1 MRRRPPAQARCRE
14 TGWGFPLL
22 RFLPFLLV
30 LAPCALAA
38 GAQETPQGVIQGRVL
53 DEQRQPLAGAVILIR
68 HRSSGNEF
76 RVTTGEDGRFRQR
89 NLFPGRYHLTVL
101 RDGETLW
108 RVPFR
113 LTLVQMRM
121 QVELDIGKLR
131 EAARSFERFTADLRK
146 LNSEESERRR
156 RVAARR
162 ARHNRGVRFLREG
175 KHTEAIAE
183 FGSVLETEPG
193 RTSTQA
199 MRASAYA
206 RAGRIEE
213 AMAAYQNL
221 MTVEPD
227 EASHHNNLAILLAEA
242 GRFDEA
248 VRHFEQARRLDKHR
262 TGAYEFNLGTAY
274 LRAAR
279 FKQSS
284 EHFRNSLRRDPTRAD
299 AQYFYGLSLIR
310 AGAKGKKQRN
320 ALKAMRR
327 YLQLEPEGPY
337 AEAARNHLQELGAPV
352 ADMLLPN
359 VRGREDEEFE

>member
-1 MRRRPPAQARCRE
+1 MRCRQPAKAHGRE
-14 TGWGFPLL
+14 TGWRFPFL

-30 LAPCALAA
+30 LAQCALAA
-38 GAQETPQGVIQGRVL
+38 GAQETPQGVIRGRVL
-53 DEQRQPLAGAVILIR
+53 DEQGQPLAGAVIQIR
-68 HRSSGNEF
+68 YRNSGNEI
-76 RVTTGEDGRFRQR
+76 RVSTGEDGRFRHR
-89 NLFPGRYHLTVL
+89 NLSLGRYDLAVI

-108 RVPFR
+108 KFPLR
-113 LTLVQMRM
+113 LTLVQANV

-131 EAARSFERFTADLRK
+131 EAGRTFERFTADLRK
-146 LNSEESERRR
+146 RNSEESERRR
-156 RVAARR
+156 RAAALR
-162 ARHNRGVRFLREG
+162 AWHNRGVRLLREG

-193 RTSTQA
+193 RTSTLA

-206 RAGRIEE
+206 RAGRREE

-221 MTVEPD
+221 MTAEPD
-227 EASHHNNLAILLAEA
+227 EASHHNNLAILLAGT

-248 VRHFEQARRLDKHR
+248 VRHFEQARRLDKQR
-262 TGAYEFNLGTAY
+262 TGAYEFNLGAAY
-274 LRAAR
+274 LQAGQ

-310 AGAKGKKQRN
+310 EGAKGKKQRN
-320 ALKAMRR
+320 AVKAMRR
-327 YLQLEPEGPY
+327 YLQLEPKGPY

-352 ADMLLPN
+352 ANMLLPN
-359 VRGREDEEFE
+359 VRGRENGEFE